1 MSRTHLIPVLA
12 LGLSLFSLP
21 RTAAAS
27 GSTGHEANRLMRSP
41 APSTAQLL
49 PRTTSSPA
57 ASALHASVLSLLAS
71 INGDRATLRLAPLTL
86 NRRQSRCST
95 QHSKHMATLNAI
107 SHDEF
112 PADICVNHLMSGEN
126 VGVAWG
132 EPGDALP
139 TLNRMML
146 AEGPCPGSCSLGT
159 WEQHAHY
166 LNLMNATFHHVGL
179 GVYVQDGQTWLTEDF
194 TS

>member
-1 MSRTHLIPVLA
+1 MIRTHLIPVLA

-21 RTAAAS
+21 HIAAAS
-27 GSTGHEANRLMRSP
+27 GPIGHDVNRLMRSH

-57 ASALHASVLSLLAS
+57 ASALHASVLSLLAT
-71 INGDRATLRLAPLTL
+71 INGDRAALRLAPLVL
-86 NRRQSRCST
+86 NSRQSRCSK
-95 QHSKHMATLNAI
+95 QHSQHMAALRTI
-107 SHDEF
+107 SHDQF
-112 PADICVNHLMSGEN
+112 PADICVNHQMSGEN
-126 VGVAWG
+126 VGVASG
-132 EPGDALP
+132 EPGNALV
-139 TLNRMML
+139 TLNQMML
-146 AEGPCPGSCSLGT
+146 AEGPCPGSCSPGA